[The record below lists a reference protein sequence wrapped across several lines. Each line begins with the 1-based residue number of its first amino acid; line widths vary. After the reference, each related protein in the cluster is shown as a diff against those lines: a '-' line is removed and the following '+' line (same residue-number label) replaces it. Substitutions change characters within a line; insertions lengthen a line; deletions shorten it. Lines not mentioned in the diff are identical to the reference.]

1 MDIFKHEAF
10 LTMVLPANRG
20 WAAADY
26 LAFERT
32 SELRHELINA
42 EIYAMTGASREHNTI
57 STNMIITLGIQ
68 LRGRS
73 CDIYSS
79 DMRVKVNAAN
89 YCYPDVVV
97 VCGTP
102 ELEDNHGDT
111 LLNPMVVFE
120 ILSPSTER
128 YDRGEKFQRYRA
140 ISSLQVYILVSQESP
155 RLEMFTRHDSDGTW
169 VLSEATALSESMY
182 IPVIDC
188 TLPLSEV
195 YERVF

>member
-1 MDIFKHEAF
+1 MFKHEGF
-10 LTMVLPANRG
+10 LTMALPANRG

-26 LAFERT
+26 LAFERA

-42 EIYAMTGASREHNTI
+42 EIYAMTGASLEHTTI
-57 STNMIITLGIQ
+57 SANLVGLLGNHFRGKPCRTLA
-68 LRGRS
+68 
-73 CDIYSS
+73 S

-169 VLSEATALSESMY
+169 VLSEATALSESVY